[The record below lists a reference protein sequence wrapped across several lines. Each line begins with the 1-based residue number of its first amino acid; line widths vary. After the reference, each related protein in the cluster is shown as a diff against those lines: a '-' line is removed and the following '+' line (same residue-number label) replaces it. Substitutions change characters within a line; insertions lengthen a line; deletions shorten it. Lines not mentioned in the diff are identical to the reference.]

1 MAVLVRLSGSL
12 RDTVGGSGKI
22 QARGETLGD
31 VIADVDARYPGFAA
45 RVLDDRGVL
54 RTYVSVFIGDKDARD
69 LGGVT
74 ALIPEGAE
82 IMVVPAMSGG
92 RVG

>member
-1 MAVLVRLSGSL
+1 MAVLVRLPGSL

-31 VIADVDARYPGFAA
+31 VIADVDARYPASAA
-45 RVLDDRGVL
+45 RVLDERGGL

-69 LGGVT
+69 IGGT
-74 ALIPEGAE
+74 AARIPAGSE
-82 IMVVPAMSGG
+82 IMLVPAMAGG
-92 RVG
+92 WAV